1 MAHSGLRVRVVHLR
15 RGTLLLRRLGL
26 GEWSVH
32 VQFVPGHHVKLVPKF
47 LFCTFFLAFLGH
59 DAAHDTDNGGGTF
72 AALGLVGDGQTMLH
86 HLVDAASVFWD
97 DQVIAHAVV
106 AQRVKVDG
114 SVRHRSRLLK
124 LQSMLF
130 CLRLESRDGTIRF
143 QPPGCGT
150 KDTRFIA
157 FPHNSMSC
165 SKASP
170 NDVSCPSWAWKA
182 SSPRATGPAVSLLWD
197 IACNTSATTTGSRYP
212 TSQPWWTMAAK
223 NCWLRT
229 GIASRRRPKT
239 DSRP

>member
-1 MAHSGLRVRVVHLR
+1 MTLFLPAPLMRGRTLSHSTIMGRMLWMVLAAVVV
-15 RGTLLLRRLGL
+15 T
-26 GEWSVH
+26 S
-32 VQFVPGHHVKLVPKF
+32 
-47 LFCTFFLAFLGH
+47 FCTTACHGAMAGVKAVPVSLAPSIRIAFY
-59 DAAHDTDNGGGTF
+59 NGGGTF
-72 AALGLVGDGQTMLH
+72 AALSLVGDGQTMLH

-97 DQVIAHAVV
+97 DQVIAHAVL

-130 CLRLESRDGTIRF
+130 CLRLKSRDGTTRI

-170 NDVSCPSWAWKA
+170 NDVSCPSWA
-182 SSPRATGPAVSLLWD
+182 
-197 IACNTSATTTGSRYP
+197 
-212 TSQPWWTMAAK
+212 
-223 NCWLRT
+223 
-229 GIASRRRPKT
+229 
-239 DSRP
+239 